1 MTHNASRTTATTSTE
16 QRTVLIT
23 GVSSGLGR
31 AMAHEALQR
40 GDVVV
45 GTVRREEDLRSF
57 EATAPGRAIGRI
69 FDVSDTAGAAG
80 LVRSVEAQVGHVDV
94 LINNAGYGLA
104 GVVEELDLDAL
115 RAEFDVDV
123 IGQVA
128 MVQAVLPGMRSRG
141 RGHILNIV
149 SMGGIVTFPANGA
162 YHAAKFAML
171 GLSDS
176 LAQEVGPLGVR
187 VTSILPGMYNTDWI
201 GRSRAQTVQSIADY
215 QPLYASMEAPSMSGD
230 PARLAVVVLDLLDV
244 EEPPVRLL
252 VGHTAVQ
259 MVREAMAQ
267 QADELDRWETVSD
280 TDGDG

>member
-1 MTHNASRTTATTSTE
+1 MTETASRTASTTRTAS
-16 QRTVLIT
+16 RVVLIT

-31 AMAHEALQR
+31 AIAAEALRR

-45 GTVRREEDLRSF
+45 GTVRRQEDLQLF
-57 EATAPGRAIGRI
+57 EATVPGRAVGRI

-80 LVRSVEAQVGHVDV
+80 LVRSVEDEVGPVDI

-115 RAEFDVDV
+115 RAELEVDV

-128 MVQAVLPGMRSRG
+128 LVQAVLPGLRARR
-141 RGHILNIV
+141 RGHVLNIV
-149 SMGGIVTFPANGA
+149 SMGGVVTFPANGA

-171 GLSDS
+171 GLTDA
-176 LAQEVGPLGVR
+176 LAQEVAPFGVR
-187 VTSILPGMYNTDWI
+187 VTSILPGLYDTDWG
-201 GRSRAQTVQSIADY
+201 GRSRAQTERSIADY
-215 QPLYASMEAPSMSGD
+215 EPLYSGLQAPSMSGD
-230 PARLAVVVLDLLDV
+230 PARLAAVVMDLLDAD
-244 EEPPVRLL
+244 EPPARLL

-259 MVREAMAQ
+259 LVRAAMAQ
-267 QADELDRWETVSD
+267 QAAEIDRWEVVSD